1 MGRLP
6 RGTAPGAWWLAAYLP
21 VMALLSRCG
30 GREFGGYGFIADGWD
45 PVAVVIVALA
55 FYRWGVASG
64 RHRRTTYLREYAT
77 ERPAAAA
84 DDAIPLQAT
93 HAG

>member
-1 MGRLP
+1 M
-6 RGTAPGAWWLAAYLP
+6 AYLL

-64 RHRRTTYLREYAT
+64 WHRRTTYLREYAT

-84 DDAIPLQAT
+84 DDAIPLPAT